1 MNEINSLKIKSY
13 VKFILLISITYGIY
27 SEKKK
32 SAQDNYDNKKRQT
45 ENMNQKTNSSQTKYF
60 YNFSFLKNEMDSY
73 GLYNIFKIPQ
83 ISFILMENESY
94 FLNFNQTIEQFK
106 YINFKNFNDIEIILY
121 FKNESNRDFI
131 IFKKQYQ
138 KFIDD
143 KIIKIYDK
151 KGNVIED
158 FYNIINLIS
167 GKYSV
172 FTKNLNIIKNLQM
185 EKIIELTKGK
195 IDIYYNFNISNET
208 HIYLIKTKALKDIID
223 NGIKINS
230 LHMIINH
237 IISIDIPQ
245 PNYIHISLCPNDYY
259 TNLAYVA
266 ISSILSSKAI
276 NTFICFYIIIPN
288 NFKKKNINFLNSL
301 YETYDY
307 FNITFIK
314 MDNRYNTAFS
324 DKYITKQAYY
334 RFSLGELLPH
344 LNKIIYIDTDI
355 IVYKDLLNFYNLNF
369 NGKMILA
376 HPTIGNRKTLKLGY
390 LKINSGILLL
400 NLYEMR
406 KYKLEKKVI
415 EITKKVKKLRYHDQS
430 ILNDY
435 LNLFLGILPP
445 EFHARPWSNYKEIDI
460 MNNEI
465 GNIFDKDYYYFS
477 QKYPTIRHFLGN
489 YKPKHLNINYIEDWW
504 YFARK
509 SKYYNNK
516 SSSFISAFSF

>member
-1 MNEINSLKIKSY
+1 
-13 VKFILLISITYGIY
+13 
-27 SEKKK
+27 
-32 SAQDNYDNKKRQT
+32 
-45 ENMNQKTNSSQTKYF
+45 
-60 YNFSFLKNEMDSY
+60 MDSY

-94 FLNFNQTIEQFK
+94 IQNFNQTIEQFK

-266 ISSILSSKAI
+266 ISSILSSK
-276 NTFICFYIIIPN
+276 
-288 NFKKKNINFLNSL
+288 
-301 YETYDY
+301 
-307 FNITFIK
+307 
-314 MDNRYNTAFS
+314 
-324 DKYITKQAYY
+324 
-334 RFSLGELLPH
+334 
-344 LNKIIYIDTDI
+344 
-355 IVYKDLLNFYNLNF
+355 
-369 NGKMILA
+369 
-376 HPTIGNRKTLKLGY
+376 
-390 LKINSGILLL
+390 
-400 NLYEMR
+400 
-406 KYKLEKKVI
+406 
-415 EITKKVKKLRYHDQS
+415 S
-430 ILNDY
+430 ILCS
-435 LNLFLGILPP
+435 L
-445 EFHARPWSNYKEIDI
+445 
-460 MNNEI
+460 
-465 GNIFDKDYYYFS
+465 
-477 QKYPTIRHFLGN
+477 
-489 YKPKHLNINYIEDWW
+489 
-504 YFARK
+504 
-509 SKYYNNK
+509 
-516 SSSFISAFSF
+516 

>member
-45 ENMNQKTNSSQTKYF
+45 ENMNPKTNSSQTKYF

-94 FLNFNQTIEQFK
+94 IQNFNQTIEQFK

-276 NTFICFYIIIPN
+276 NTFICF
-288 NFKKKNINFLNSL
+288 
-301 YETYDY
+301 
-307 FNITFIK
+307 
-314 MDNRYNTAFS
+314 
-324 DKYITKQAYY
+324 Y